1 MRMRI
6 AEEWMASGARWEW
19 RTFGAGAEA
28 GAPAFEG
35 RVSSGTAD
43 SEERYLLSAGGTTV
57 KIRGGLM
64 DVKALLAVDAN
75 GLQQWRPVLKVGFP
89 IDAEAIRAVWE
100 ALRLPTPALARDAYT
115 AEQLEAEL
123 TGPGTGVRAVAVH
136 KHRVR
141 YVIDGCTSELTD
153 VVADGRTTRTIA
165 VETEDPALVTAA
177 VRTLGL
183 ADYRNTAYPP
193 GLAAL
198 LDGISPRYAVI
209 DAGTNSI
216 KFHVAER
223 DGSGFRTLVDRA
235 ELTRLGE
242 GLEEGGVVSADAL
255 ARTRDAIAGMVREAD
270 GLHAVAIVAVGTA
283 GLRIAAN
290 REDVVQAV
298 AEATGVRIQV
308 ISGEDEARLAYLAVL
323 AGLGLPDASLAVFD
337 TGGGSTQ
344 LTIGHGTDVS
354 ERFSVDVGAVRFTE
368 RFGLDGAVSAA
379 VLADAMA
386 AIRADLS
393 RLDGRDP
400 VDRLVGMGGAV
411 TNIAAVKHRMTTYD
425 PDVIQG
431 SVLER
436 SELGR
441 QLELYRTQT
450 ADERR
455 SIPGLQPKRA
465 EVILAGACIVAS
477 VMDALGADQ
486 LTVSDRGLR
495 HGVLATRFGVTRA
508 ALEEST

>member
-1 MRMRI
+1 
-6 AEEWMASGARWEW
+6 MASGARWEW

-35 RVSSGTAD
+35 RPSTGTAD
-43 SEERYLLSAGGTTV
+43 SDERYLLSAGGTTV
-57 KIRGGLM
+57 KVRDGLM
-64 DVKALLAVDAN
+64 DVKALLAVDAD
-75 GLQQWRPVLKVGFP
+75 GLQQWRPVLKVAFP
-89 IDAEAIRAVWE
+89 IDADAVRTVWE
-100 ALRLPTPALARDAYT
+100 ALRLPAPALARETYT

-153 VVADGRTTRTIA
+153 VVADGLTTRTIA
-165 VETEDPALVTAA
+165 VETEDQALVTAA

-183 ADYRNTAYPP
+183 ADYRNTAYPS

-198 LDGISPRYAVI
+198 LDGVAPRYAVI

-223 DGSGFRTLVDRA
+223 DGEGFRTLVDRA

-242 GLEEGGVVSADAL
+242 GLEAGGEVTTDAL

-270 GLHAVAIVAVGTA
+270 ALHAVAIVGVGTA
-283 GLRIAAN
+283 GLRIATN
-290 REDVVQAV
+290 RDAVVGAV
-298 AEATGVRIQV
+298 AEATGVRIEV

-344 LTIGHGTDVS
+344 LTFGTGTEVS
-354 ERFSVDVGAVRFTE
+354 ERFSLDVGAVRFTE
-368 RFGLDGAVSAA
+368 RFGLDGRVSSE
-379 VLADAMA
+379 VLAEAMT
-386 AIRADLS
+386 AIRADLA
-393 RLDGRDP
+393 RLEGRDP
-400 VDRLVGMGGAV
+400 VERVVGMGGAV
-411 TNIAAVKHRMTTYD
+411 TNIAAVSHGMTTYD
-425 PDVIQG
+425 ADVIQG

-436 SELGR
+436 SELAR
-441 QLELYRTQT
+441 QLELYRTLP
-450 ADERR
+450 AEERR
-455 SIPGLQPKRA
+455 AIPGLQPKRA
-465 EVILAGACIVAS
+465 DVILAGACIVAS
-477 VMDALGADQ
+477 VMDALGAER

-495 HGVLATRFGVTRA
+495 HGVLATRFGLIRTTSEVSR
-508 ALEEST
+508 

>member
-1 MRMRI
+1 
-6 AEEWMASGARWEW
+6 MASGARWEW
-19 RTFGAGAEA
+19 RTFGAGADA

-35 RVSSGTAD
+35 RPATGTAD
-43 SEERYLLSAGGTTV
+43 SDERYLLSAGGTTV
-57 KIRGGLM
+57 KIRDGLM
-64 DVKALLAVDAN
+64 DVKALLAVNSD
-75 GLQQWRPVLKVGFP
+75 GLEQWRPVLKVAFP
-89 IDAEAIRAVWE
+89 IDGDAIRTVWE
-100 ALRLPTPALARDAYT
+100 ALRLPAPVLSRESYT

-136 KHRVR
+136 KHRMR

-198 LDGISPRYAVI
+198 LDGVPPRYAVI
-209 DAGTNSI
+209 DAGTNSV

-223 DGSGFRTLVDRA
+223 EGSGFRTLVDRA

-242 GLEEGGVVSADAL
+242 GLEATGEVTADAL
-255 ARTRDAIAGMVREAD
+255 ARARDAIAGMVAEAD
-270 GLHAVAIVAVGTA
+270 ALHAVAIVAVGTA
-283 GLRIAAN
+283 GLRIATN
-290 REDVVQAV
+290 RDDVVQAV
-298 AEATGVRIQV
+298 ADATGVRIQV
-308 ISGEDEARLAYLAVL
+308 ISGEEEARLAYLAVL

-344 LTIGHGTDVS
+344 LTFGSGTEVS

-368 RFGLDGAVSAA
+368 RFGLDGPVSTD
-379 VLADAMA
+379 VLAQALA

-393 RLDGRDP
+393 RVDGRDP
-400 VDRLVGMGGAV
+400 VDLVVGMGGAV
-411 TNIAAVKHRMTTYD
+411 TNIAAVAHGMTTYD
-425 PDVIQG
+425 PDIIQG

-436 SELGR
+436 SELAR
-441 QLELYRTQT
+441 QLELYRTLT
-450 ADERR
+450 ADDRR
-455 SIPGLQPKRA
+455 TIPGLQPKRA
-465 EVILAGACIVAS
+465 DVILAGACVVAS
-477 VMDALGADQ
+477 VMDALGADR

-495 HGVLATRFGVTRA
+495 HGVLATRFDVTQTPT
-508 ALEEST
+508 EVST

>member
-1 MRMRI
+1 
-6 AEEWMASGARWEW
+6 MASGARWEW

-28 GAPAFEG
+28 GARAFDG
-35 RVSSGTAD
+35 RPPTGTSD
-43 SEERYLLSAGGTTV
+43 SDERYLLSAGGTTV
-57 KIRGGLM
+57 KIRDGLM
-64 DVKALLAVDAN
+64 DVKALLAVDAD
-75 GLQQWRPVLKVGFP
+75 GLQQWRPVLKVAFP
-89 IDAEAIRAVWE
+89 IDAAAVRTVWE
-100 ALRLPTPALARDAYT
+100 ALQLPAPALARAAYT

-141 YVIDGCTSELTD
+141 YVINGCTSELTD

-183 ADYRNTAYPP
+183 GDYRNTAYPP

-198 LDGISPRYAVI
+198 LDGVAPRYAVI
-209 DAGTNSI
+209 DVGTNSI

-223 DGSGFRTLVDRA
+223 DGHDFRTLVDRA

-242 GLEEGGVVSADAL
+242 GLQAGGEVTADAL
-255 ARTRDAIAGMVREAD
+255 ARTRDAVSGMVREAD
-270 GLHAVAIVAVGTA
+270 ALHAVAIVAVGTA
-283 GLRIAAN
+283 GLRIATN
-290 REDVVQAV
+290 RDDVVQAI

-308 ISGEDEARLAYLAVL
+308 ISGEEEARLAYLAVL

-344 LTIGHGTDVS
+344 LTFGTGTQVS

-368 RFGLDGAVSAA
+368 RFGLDGPVSTE
-379 VLADAMA
+379 VLTEAMA
-386 AIRADLS
+386 AIRGELS
-393 RLDGRDP
+393 RLEGRGP
-400 VDRLVGMGGAV
+400 LDRVVGMGGAV
-411 TNIAAVKHRMTTYD
+411 TNIAAVAHGMTTYD

-431 SVLER
+431 SVLDR

-441 QLELYRTQT
+441 QLELYRTLP
-450 ADERR
+450 AEERR
-455 SIPGLQPKRA
+455 AIPGLQPKRA
-465 EVILAGACIVAS
+465 DVILAGASIVAS
-477 VMDALGADQ
+477 VMDALGTER

-495 HGVLATRFGVTRA
+495 HGVLATRFGVSRA
-508 ALEEST
+508 PMEVST

>member
-1 MRMRI
+1 
-6 AEEWMASGARWEW
+6 
-19 RTFGAGAEA
+19 
-28 GAPAFEG
+28 
-35 RVSSGTAD
+35 
-43 SEERYLLSAGGTTV
+43 
-57 KIRGGLM
+57 
-64 DVKALLAVDAN
+64 
-75 GLQQWRPVLKVGFP
+75 
-89 IDAEAIRAVWE
+89 
-100 ALRLPTPALARDAYT
+100 
-115 AEQLEAEL
+115 
-123 TGPGTGVRAVAVH
+123 
-136 KHRVR
+136 
-141 YVIDGCTSELTD
+141 
-153 VVADGRTTRTIA
+153 
-165 VETEDPALVTAA
+165 VTAA

-198 LDGISPRYAVI
+198 LDGVPPRYAVI

-242 GLEEGGVVSADAL
+242 GLEAGGIVTPDAL
-255 ARTRDAIAGMVREAD
+255 ARTRDAIAGMVGEAD

-283 GLRIAAN
+283 GLRIATN
-290 REDVVQAV
+290 GDDVVRAI
-298 AEATGVRIQV
+298 AEATGVRIEV

-344 LTIGHGTDVS
+344 LTFGTGTEVA

-368 RFGLDGAVSAA
+368 RFGLDGPVSTE
-379 VLADAMA
+379 VLAEALA
-386 AIRADLS
+386 TIRADLS
-393 RLDGRDP
+393 RLEGRDP

-411 TNIAAVKHRMTTYD
+411 TNIAAVSHGMTTYD

-441 QLELYRTQT
+441 QLELYRTLP
-450 ADERR
+450 AAERR
-455 SIPGLQPKRA
+455 AIPGLQPKRA
-465 EVILAGACIVAS
+465 DVILAGACVVAS
-477 VMDALGADQ
+477 VMDALGADR

-495 HGVLATRFGVTRA
+495 HGVLATRFGVTQTATEVSR
-508 ALEEST
+508 

>member
-1 MRMRI
+1 
-6 AEEWMASGARWEW
+6 MASGARWEW
-19 RTFGAGAEA
+19 RTFGAGADA
-28 GAPAFEG
+28 GAPAFEH
-35 RVSSGTAD
+35 RAPSGSAD
-43 SEERYLLSAGGTTV
+43 SDERYLLSAGGTTV
-57 KIRGGLM
+57 KIRDGLM
-64 DVKALLAVDAN
+64 DVKALLAVDAG
-75 GLQQWRPVLKVGFP
+75 GLQQWRPVLKVAFP
-89 IDAEAIRAVWE
+89 IDQAAIGAVWE
-100 ALRLPTPALARDAYT
+100 ALRLPVPALARDTYT

-123 TGPGTGVRAVAVH
+123 TGPGTGVRTVAVH

-165 VETEDPALVTAA
+165 VEAEDPALVTAA

-198 LDGISPRYAVI
+198 LEGVAPRYAVI

-216 KFHVAER
+216 KFHVGER
-223 DGSGFRTLVDRA
+223 EGSGFRTLVDRA

-242 GLEEGGVVSADAL
+242 GLEEGGVISAGAL
-255 ARTRDAIAGMVREAD
+255 ARTRDAIAGMVSEAD
-270 GLHAVAIVAVGTA
+270 ALHAVAIVAVGTA
-283 GLRIAAN
+283 GLRIATN
-290 REDVVQAV
+290 REDVVEAV
-298 AEATGVRIQV
+298 AEATGVRIEV

-323 AGLGLPDASLAVFD
+323 AGLGLPDAALAVFD

-344 LTIGHGTDVS
+344 LTFGSGPAVT

-368 RFGLDGAVSAA
+368 RYELDGAVSAE

-386 AIRADLS
+386 AIRAELS

-411 TNIAAVKHRMTTYD
+411 TNIAAVAHGMTTYD

-436 SELGR
+436 AELGR
-441 QLELYRTQT
+441 QLELFRTRS

-455 SIPGLQPKRA
+455 AIPGLQPKRA
-465 EVILAGACIVAS
+465 DVILAGACIVTA
-477 VMDALGADQ
+477 VMDALGADR

-495 HGVLATRFGVTRA
+495 HGVLATRFGVTRPPT
-508 ALEEST
+508 EVSP

>member
-1 MRMRI
+1 
-6 AEEWMASGARWEW
+6 MASGARWEW

-35 RVSSGTAD
+35 RPPTGEAHSD
-43 SEERYLLSAGGTTV
+43 ERYLLSAGGTTV
-57 KIRGGLM
+57 KIRDGMM
-64 DVKALLAVDAN
+64 DVKALLAVDGN
-75 GLQQWRPVLKVGFP
+75 GLEQWRPVLKVPFP
-89 IDAEAIRAVWE
+89 IDADAVRTVWE
-100 ALRLPTPALARDAYT
+100 ALRLPAPALAREAYT
-115 AEQLEAEL
+115 TEQLEAEL

-165 VETEDPALVTAA
+165 VEMEDPALVIAA

-198 LDGISPRYAVI
+198 LDGVPPRYAVI

-223 DGSGFRTLVDRA
+223 EGEGFRTLIDRA

-242 GLEEGGVVSADAL
+242 GLEAGGAVTADAL
-255 ARTRDAIAGMVREAD
+255 ARTRDAIAAMVREAD

-283 GLRIAAN
+283 GLRIATN
-290 REDVVQAV
+290 RDDVVRAV
-298 AEATGVRIQV
+298 AEATGVRIEV

-344 LTIGHGTDVS
+344 LTFGTGTEVA
-354 ERFSVDVGAVRFTE
+354 ERFSVDVGAVRFTD
-368 RFGLDGAVSAA
+368 RFGLDGPVSSE
-379 VLADAMA
+379 VLAEAMA
-386 AIRADLS
+386 AIRAGLS
-393 RLDGRDP
+393 RLEGRDP
-400 VDRLVGMGGAV
+400 VDQLVGMGGAV
-411 TNIAAVKHRMTTYD
+411 TNIAAVSHGMTAYD

-436 SELGR
+436 TELGR
-441 QLELYRTQT
+441 QLELYRTLP
-450 ADERR
+450 ADARR

-465 EVILAGACIVAS
+465 DVILAGACIVAS
-477 VMDALGADQ
+477 VMDALGADR

-495 HGVLATRFGVTRA
+495 HGVLATRFGVTKTA
-508 ALEEST
+508 TEVSP